1 MIEDKDIYLFK
12 MKKIDEMLESK
23 KMYDEY
29 IKNIE
34 NTGLQIPSD
43 LTYKIKNKVL
53 NKNDNKDNIK
63 INNDKLKYVS
73 YLKVASF
80 VLIVMVT
87 WNMMLNSNIIN
98 KKDYEKD
105 LIKENKLSMMYGK
118 INEYTSNFSN
128 LLLNPNIIKGGE
140 K

>member
-12 MKKIDEMLESK
+12 MKIIDEMLESK